1 MQFCCTQV
9 RKRLDL
15 DSRQS
20 RVWVQDINFRAIWTE
35 LISTSHRKYVLG
47 LGLESTT
54 LLTCYQVKNG
64 PGNANH
70 MQILDSLWLLKRDFL
85 FLCCTASGESSPVSM
100 RSSSTLPI
108 PQPSSAP
115 STPTRA
121 PGGPQEQE
129 EERGDLIRFY
139 NHVYIKQIKPFALRY
154 SSNSPK
160 NGVTIACLVYCCS
173 LKSRS
178 SRVHNSVHENIVLD
192 SRRVQVLQRWY

>member
-1 MQFCCTQV
+1 MFYSC
-9 RKRLDL
+9 
-15 DSRQS
+15 
-20 RVWVQDINFRAIWTE
+20 F
-35 LISTSHRKYVLG
+35 
-47 LGLESTT
+47 
-54 LLTCYQVKNG
+54 
-64 PGNANH
+64 
-70 MQILDSLWLLKRDFL
+70 
-85 FLCCTASGESSPVSM
+85 TASGESSPVSM

-160 NGVTIACLVYCCS
+160 NGVIIVCIATVSRLKTIQHFLKMLYSFILSSWMS
-173 LKSRS
+173 LF
-178 SRVHNSVHENIVLD
+178 IL
-192 SRRVQVLQRWY
+192 LF